1 MNSQVTVLRQKN
13 LARRPHRWLAIF
25 FAFGASMCALT
36 VILLCFPGTSLDL
49 LWHLNPYAQKGF
61 CSIGK
66 LAVLL
71 MCLIGGAC
79 TTSAIGLWHGFNWGR
94 KLALVI
100 LSLNIIGDLHNLT
113 IRHDYRALI
122 GLPIAGAMIFHL
134 ASRSK
139 ES

>member
-1 MNSQVTVLRQKN
+1 MS
-13 LARRPHRWLAIF
+13 
-25 FAFGASMCALT
+25 ALT

-49 LWHLNPYAQKGF
+49 LWHLNPDAQKAF
-61 CSIGK
+61 RSIGK

-71 MCLIGGAC
+71 MCLIGVAC
-79 TTSAIGLWHGFNWGR
+79 ATTAVGLWHGFNWGR

-100 LSLNIIGDLHNLT
+100 LSLNILGDLHNVI

-122 GLPIAGAMIFHL
+122 GLPIAGAIIFHL